1 MKYPEG
7 MEEDIAVRP
16 GMPFVEP
23 GSKGKA
29 FPKRGPLLLERERE
43 ENEVFFVGRQ
53 MKGYGR
59 RRETNGRSCS
69 SAIGSLTIVTGG
81 LTTHQQN
88 LAVRLGSLGGQTTS
102 S

>member
-16 GMPFVEP
+16 GMPLVEP

-43 ENEVFFVGRQ
+43 EREEFFVGRQ
-53 MKGYGR
+53 M
-59 RRETNGRSCS
+59 NG
-69 SAIGSLTIVTGG
+69 
-81 LTTHQQN
+81 
-88 LAVRLGSLGGQTTS
+88 
-102 S
+102 